1 MPKAEMKQPFAS
13 LARDV
18 IETLLESHKRWRP
31 DLSYPESHSDMLGA
45 VMGLFEMF
53 EVKRRPL
60 PFRIP
65 MEHDEADELQRQ
77 GLSRVVVQHGAHVR
91 YDLTA
96 KGVRVNEKN
105 PNTTV
110 ITVPRGAR
118 P

>member
-1 MPKAEMKQPFAS
+1 MKQPFAS

-77 GLSRVVVQHGAHVR
+77 GLSRVVIQHGAYVR

-105 PNTTV
+105 PNATI